1 VWEGGGRRERVRGGE
16 GEGWVSYVERS
27 GGSGKPREERQTYS
41 VAACRCE
48 DVILGVEMIES
59 YAIDW

>member
-1 VWEGGGRRERVRGGE
+1 MRGGE